1 MAKRVKPWT
10 TEQITKASYNQLS
23 RAVSRGVVSMQQ
35 VQELYTRRRET
46 LDRYART
53 IEKSPKYGY
62 AAFGQQ
68 RPKYETWR
76 SLDLT
81 KTTSDK
87 LKALVDINEQWRSKT
102 HTLAQRKAQAQQAI
116 KTLNARGLDYITP
129 ENYGLWVQFAKFIR
143 TTKYSKHFYI
153 DSDEAERAFK
163 ETIQSAGDT
172 RPNLSMLTELFA
184 KYAAARGVS

>member
-1 MAKRVKPWT
+1 MARRVKPWT
-10 TEQITKASYNQLS
+10 TDQITRASFDQLS
-23 RAVSRGVVSMQQ
+23 KAVSRGAVSMGQ
-35 VQELYTRRRET
+35 VKELYTRRRET

-53 IEKSPKYGY
+53 IEKSQEYGY

-81 KTTSDK
+81 KTASDK

-102 HTLAQRKAQAQQAI
+102 HTLAQRKAQAQAAI
-116 KTLNARGLDYITP
+116 KTLNSRGLDYITP
-129 ENYGLWVQFAKFIR
+129 ENYGLWVQFAKFIK

-153 DSDEAERAFK
+153 YSDEAEHAFK
-163 ETIQSAGDT
+163 DTIQSAGDT
-172 RPNLSMLTELFA
+172 RPNLSMLTELFT